1 MLENYS
7 QTLVKT
13 HGRTAFGCDENLVSH
28 PSIPLAQKHG
38 CNYPG
43 KDEWTGPAVPP
54 VAPWNQEV
62 SKSACFKAAY
72 RIQLGWLD
80 SVWSY
85 GQRFQCFVELA
96 PKVPHLTF
104 QCDDQE

>member
-13 HGRTAFGCDENLVSH
+13 NGRTAFGCNENSVSH

-43 KDEWTGPAVPP
+43 KDEWAGPAVPL
-54 VAPWNQEV
+54 VVPWNQKV
-62 SKSACFKAAY
+62 LKSTCFKAAY
-72 RIQLGWLD
+72 RIQLGRFD
-80 SVWSY
+80 IVRSY
-85 GQRFQCFVELA
+85 GQRFQRFVELA
-96 PKVPHLTF
+96 PKVPYLTV
-104 QCDDQE
+104 